1 MEKKETNTLSIF
13 QRPVWVS
20 LFALTAAIS
29 WGWAYPLIKMGME
42 EYQITADM
50 TGSKML
56 FAGIRFF
63 ISGIIILAI
72 ARSSHRKFGFKKNAV
87 QKENHDIQKNGSFKF
102 LTNTN
107 VWFLLLYAL
116 LNTTLHYAFFY
127 FGLSHNAGARS
138 AILNSM
144 SVFTVVIFACIFF
157 KSDRMTWRKALGC
170 IIGFLG
176 ILALNLG
183 GKESGSFTFLG
194 DGMII
199 LNALCGASASLLT
212 RGLSKRVDVFVG
224 TGYSLS
230 IGGALLVIPA
240 LLMGGYLPVISLWG
254 ITILLLLIAIS
265 TISFALYN
273 KLLSCNPVGK
283 VAIYNSL
290 IPVVGAITSCLCLG
304 ETWDRE
310 CIRKVGNQMA
320 EEARYYF
327 NTQKSKRRG
336 LVLYAPNADLA
347 RDPRW
352 GRRPTSK
359 LHWTKDWYP
368 NKTSTRLSR
377 ETCWWHSN

>member
-72 ARSSHRKFGFKKNAV
+72 ARSSHREFGFKKKAV
-87 QKENHDIQKNGSFKF
+87 QE
-102 LTNTN
+102 N

-199 LNALCGASASLLT
+199 LNALCGA
-212 RGLSKRVDVFVG
+212 
-224 TGYSLS
+224 
-230 IGGALLVIPA
+230 LLVIPA
-240 LLMGGYLPVISLWG
+240 LLMGGYLPVTSLWG

-304 ETWDRE
+304 ETFYWKYL
-310 CIRKVGNQMA
+310 IAGA
-320 EEARYYF
+320 
-327 NTQKSKRRG
+327 
-336 LVLYAPNADLA
+336 LA
-347 RDPRW
+347 TA
-352 GRRPTSK
+352 GI
-359 LHWTKDWYP
+359 YII
-368 NKTSTRLSR
+368 NKGKK
-377 ETCWWHSN
+377 

>member
-72 ARSSHRKFGFKKNAV
+72 ARSSHREFGFKKKAV
-87 QKENHDIQKNGSFKF
+87 QE
-102 LTNTN
+102 N

-144 SVFTVVIFACIFF
+144 SVFTVVILACIFF

-240 LLMGGYLPVISLWG
+240 LLMG
-254 ITILLLLIAIS
+254 
-265 TISFALYN
+265 
-273 KLLSCNPVGK
+273 
-283 VAIYNSL
+283 
-290 IPVVGAITSCLCLG
+290 
-304 ETWDRE
+304 
-310 CIRKVGNQMA
+310 
-320 EEARYYF
+320 
-327 NTQKSKRRG
+327 
-336 LVLYAPNADLA
+336 
-347 RDPRW
+347 
-352 GRRPTSK
+352 
-359 LHWTKDWYP
+359 
-368 NKTSTRLSR
+368 RLSASHQPLGHHHPSATHR
-377 ETCWWHSN
+377 HLNHQFRSLQQIIELQSRRKGSNIQFAHPRSRSHHLLPLSGRNFLLEVSDSRRIGYCRNLYHQ

>member
-72 ARSSHRKFGFKKNAV
+72 ARSSHRKFGFKKKAV
-87 QKENHDIQKNGSFKF
+87 QE
-102 LTNTN
+102 N

-254 ITILLLLIAIS
+254 NHHPSAAHCHLNHQFRSLQQIIELQSRRKGSDIQFAHPRSRSHHLLPLSWRNLLLEVSDSRRIGYCRN
-265 TISFALYN
+265 LYH
-273 KLLSCNPVGK
+273 
-283 VAIYNSL
+283 
-290 IPVVGAITSCLCLG
+290 
-304 ETWDRE
+304 
-310 CIRKVGNQMA
+310 Q
-320 EEARYYF
+320 
-327 NTQKSKRRG
+327 
-336 LVLYAPNADLA
+336 
-347 RDPRW
+347 
-352 GRRPTSK
+352 
-359 LHWTKDWYP
+359 
-368 NKTSTRLSR
+368 
-377 ETCWWHSN
+377 

>member
-72 ARSSHRKFGFKKNAV
+72 ARSSHRKFGFKKKAV
-87 QKENHDIQKNGSFKF
+87 QE
-102 LTNTN
+102 N

-240 LLMGGYLPVISLWG
+240 LLMGWLSASHQPLGHHHPSAAHCHLNHQFRSLQQIIELQSRRKGSDIQFAHPRSRSHHLLPLSWRN
-254 ITILLLLIAIS
+254 LLLEVSDSRRIGYCRN
-265 TISFALYN
+265 LYH
-273 KLLSCNPVGK
+273 
-283 VAIYNSL
+283 
-290 IPVVGAITSCLCLG
+290 
-304 ETWDRE
+304 
-310 CIRKVGNQMA
+310 Q
-320 EEARYYF
+320 
-327 NTQKSKRRG
+327 
-336 LVLYAPNADLA
+336 
-347 RDPRW
+347 
-352 GRRPTSK
+352 
-359 LHWTKDWYP
+359 
-368 NKTSTRLSR
+368 
-377 ETCWWHSN
+377 

>member
-72 ARSSHRKFGFKKNAV
+72 ARSSHREFGFKKKTV
-87 QKENHDIQKNGSFKF
+87 QKENSCLKENHDVQKNHYIQKTGSFSF
-102 LTNTN
+102 LTNSN

-144 SVFTVVIFACIFF
+144 SVFTVVILACIFF

-212 RGLSKRVDVFVG
+212 RGLSKRMDVFVG

-230 IGGALLVIPA
+230 IGGALLMIPA

-254 ITILLLLIAIS
+254 LTILLLLIAIS

-304 ETWDRE
+304 ETFYWKYL
-310 CIRKVGNQMA
+310 IAGA
-320 EEARYYF
+320 
-327 NTQKSKRRG
+327 
-336 LVLYAPNADLA
+336 LA
-347 RDPRW
+347 TA
-352 GRRPTSK
+352 GI
-359 LHWTKDWYP
+359 YII
-368 NKTSTRLSR
+368 NKGKK
-377 ETCWWHSN
+377 

>member
-13 QRPVWVS
+13 QHPVWVS

-42 EYQITADM
+42 EYQITTDM

-72 ARSSHRKFGFKKNAV
+72 ARSSHREFGFKKKAIQKENSCL
-87 QKENHDIQKNGSFKF
+87 KENHDVQENGSFSF
-102 LTNTN
+102 LKNSN
-107 VWFLLLYAL
+107 IWFLLLYAL

-183 GKESGSFTFLG
+183 
-194 DGMII
+194 
-199 LNALCGASASLLT
+199 
-212 RGLSKRVDVFVG
+212 
-224 TGYSLS
+224 
-230 IGGALLVIPA
+230 
-240 LLMGGYLPVISLWG
+240 
-254 ITILLLLIAIS
+254 
-265 TISFALYN
+265 
-273 KLLSCNPVGK
+273 
-283 VAIYNSL
+283 
-290 IPVVGAITSCLCLG
+290 
-304 ETWDRE
+304 
-310 CIRKVGNQMA
+310 
-320 EEARYYF
+320 
-327 NTQKSKRRG
+327 
-336 LVLYAPNADLA
+336 
-347 RDPRW
+347 
-352 GRRPTSK
+352 
-359 LHWTKDWYP
+359 
-368 NKTSTRLSR
+368 
-377 ETCWWHSN
+377 

>member
-1 MEKKETNTLSIF
+1 MEKKETNTLNIF

-72 ARSSHRKFGFKKNAV
+72 ARSSHRKFGFKKKAV
-87 QKENHDIQKNGSFKF
+87 QE
-102 LTNTN
+102 N

-183 GKESGSFTFLG
+183 RVSWASIKTSLQRKQLHLIICIYQIIIVNLRWKYKLRRLWQRKESIPLG
-194 DGMII
+194 
-199 LNALCGASASLLT
+199 CKPSA
-212 RGLSKRVDVFVG
+212 
-224 TGYSLS
+224 
-230 IGGALLVIPA
+230 
-240 LLMGGYLPVISLWG
+240 
-254 ITILLLLIAIS
+254 
-265 TISFALYN
+265 
-273 KLLSCNPVGK
+273 
-283 VAIYNSL
+283 
-290 IPVVGAITSCLCLG
+290 TS
-304 ETWDRE
+304 
-310 CIRKVGNQMA
+310 
-320 EEARYYF
+320 
-327 NTQKSKRRG
+327 
-336 LVLYAPNADLA
+336 
-347 RDPRW
+347 
-352 GRRPTSK
+352 
-359 LHWTKDWYP
+359 
-368 NKTSTRLSR
+368 
-377 ETCWWHSN
+377 